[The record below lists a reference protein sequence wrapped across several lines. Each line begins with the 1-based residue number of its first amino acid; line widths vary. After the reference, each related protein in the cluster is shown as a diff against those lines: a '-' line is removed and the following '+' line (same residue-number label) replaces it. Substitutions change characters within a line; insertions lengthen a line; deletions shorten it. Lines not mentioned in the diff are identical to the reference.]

1 MKTRSL
7 FRPRILAGAIL
18 LSLGLFQLGATP
30 GLPQPCSESL
40 PYSKS
45 GHGPSI
51 VLLHDSSLADQRWT
65 KAAQEL
71 AGRFEV
77 VLLDVSDIASDS
89 RAAQQLRKM
98 LDELGIQEVRIA
110 GSARAE
116 SLVLTYALT
125 FPLQTQS
132 FTLPHNSEDLEIL
145 AQLVNSTPLT
155 RS

>member
-1 MKTRSL
+1 MKIRSL
-7 FRPRILAGAIL
+7 SRPQFLAGAIL
-18 LSLGLFQLGATP
+18 LSLGLLQLGATS
-30 GLPQPCSESL
+30 GLTQSDTESL

-51 VLLHDSSLADQRWT
+51 ILLHDSSLADQQWT

-77 VLLDVSDIASDS
+77 VLLDVSEIVSDN
-89 RAAQQLRKM
+89 RAALRLRKM
-98 LDELGIQEVRIA
+98 IDSLGIREVRIA

-116 SLVLTYALT
+116 SLVLAYALT

-145 AQLVNSTPLT
+145 ALLVNATPFT